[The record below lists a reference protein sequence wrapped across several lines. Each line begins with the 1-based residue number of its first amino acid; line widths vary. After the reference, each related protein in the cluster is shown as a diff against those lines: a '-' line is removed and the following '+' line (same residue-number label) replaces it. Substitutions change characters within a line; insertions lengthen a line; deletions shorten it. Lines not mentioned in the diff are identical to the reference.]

1 MSALAATLFFIGL
14 LLMGADGDTL
24 KVQAIAN
31 VSGLMLF
38 AVSMAMMNAQK
49 TFPREIP
56 GDRKWRS
63 QL

>member
-1 MSALAATLFFIGL
+1 MGCEMTALSAILFFLGI

-31 VSGLMLF
+31 VSGLALF

-49 TFPREIP
+49 TFPREYP
-56 GDRKWRS
+56 GDRR
-63 QL
+63 

>member
-1 MSALAATLFFIGL
+1 MTALSAILFFLGI

-31 VSGLMLF
+31 LSGLALF

-49 TFPREIP
+49 AFPRRYTGE
-56 GDRKWRS
+56 K
-63 QL
+63 